1 MIDDWQQRVDAVWS
15 SAADMAELDVV
26 AAMDAL
32 VAERP
37 VDDPLALFEAASA
50 RDSAGLEADA
60 EALYRRA
67 LELGLPDHVAPRAT
81 IQLASTIRNLGKVD
95 ESIALLEAQLHA
107 HPSDE
112 WTAVTAAFL
121 ALGLVSRGSERE
133 AASVALSALADS
145 LPLYQR
151 SVRAYAAELLD

>member
-1 MIDDWQQRVDAVWS
+1 MDDWADRVAAVW
-15 SAADMAELDVV
+15 ANAGDMAELDVV
-26 AAMDAL
+26 AAIDEL

-37 VDDPLALFEAASA
+37 VDDPLALFEAAGA

-60 EALYRRA
+60 EPLYRRA

-81 IQLASTIRNLGKVD
+81 IQLASTIRNLGRVD
-95 ESIALLEAQLHA
+95 ESITLLEAQLHE
-107 HPSDE
+107 HPADE
-112 WTAVTAAFL
+112 WTGVTAAFL
-121 ALGLVSRGSERE
+121 ALALVSRGSERE

-151 SVRAYAAELLD
+151 SVRAYAAELLE